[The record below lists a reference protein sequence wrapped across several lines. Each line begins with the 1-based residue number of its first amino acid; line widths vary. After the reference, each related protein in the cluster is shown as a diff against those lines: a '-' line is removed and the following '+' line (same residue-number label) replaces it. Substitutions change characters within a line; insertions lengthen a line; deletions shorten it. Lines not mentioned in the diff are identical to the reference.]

1 MDKPAPTF
9 NTKSYLQ
16 IFFSPLFDFHSNR
29 VLIQGMMHGSINV
42 EDIRVSLPPLSY
54 ESDSIDNVSN
64 AISEA
69 PLSHYSSIGSPKDST
84 PAPARS
90 SRKSCEKLT
99 VNDVF
104 GSDGSISTFDS
115 VELQEI
121 DNIEK
126 KGLAENLEVKNTL
139 RYPHIS
145 HVTNG
150 TSVEHM
156 VIE

>member
-1 MDKPAPTF
+1 MS
-9 NTKSYLQ
+9 TK
-16 IFFSPLFDFHSNR
+16 DF
-29 VLIQGMMHGSINV
+29 
-42 EDIRVSLPPLSY
+42 
-54 ESDSIDNVSN
+54 
-64 AISEA
+64 A
-69 PLSHYSSIGSPKDST
+69 

-90 SRKSCEKLT
+90 SPKSCEKLT
-99 VNDVF
+99 VNDFF
-104 GSDGSISTFDS
+104 GSVGSISTFDS

-145 HVTNG
+145 HATNG

-156 VIE
+156 VIECNAENRKCTVKERHFHCTLCPISKTTMYLSSIKRYILQCQTLVLPLQDTSS